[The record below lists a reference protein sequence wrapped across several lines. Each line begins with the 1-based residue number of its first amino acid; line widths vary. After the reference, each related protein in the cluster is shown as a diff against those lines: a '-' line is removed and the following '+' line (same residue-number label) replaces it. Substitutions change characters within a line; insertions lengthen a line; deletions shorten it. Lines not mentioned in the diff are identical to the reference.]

1 MDFRSLFAD
10 RRLWGVLIAALIA
23 WPTAALA
30 QPKAKP
36 AAAKGAKAAPKEKA
50 APAAKGAPKGEAR
63 GDDMAAAPQTDPL
76 DLNVARKDLGGADV
90 DGAVDAADRLGKS
103 KDPKATDVLLDA
115 LSVGA
120 SPRVAAA
127 ALESLAKQKSARA
140 VPVLLHFS
148 RNRHP
153 ELRRK
158 ALLAL
163 GPFREPRVT
172 QAIAARLGDSA
183 KDVRATAAQLLAER
197 KDRGAEKTLLK
208 LVKRGDEAAAIALG
222 QVMAADSV
230 RRLAELHGTVSEGLL
245 ASALGEYVK
254 RGDVADATRVDVIR
268 TLGKM
273 PGAEATAALVEYIG
287 SVPQGQARASKNE
300 AQKLI
305 EQRSK

>member
-1 MDFRSLFAD
+1 MIFRSTFAD
-10 RRLWGVLIAALIA
+10 RRLWGVLAAVVIA
-23 WPTAALA
+23 WPAATLA

-36 AAAKGAKAAPKEKA
+36 AGGKAAKAAPKEKVAPARA
-50 APAAKGAPKGEAR
+50 APKAADAK
-63 GDDMAAAPQTDPL
+63 GDDMAAAPQSDAL
-76 DLNVARKDLGGADV
+76 DLGVARKDIAGADV

-115 LSVGA
+115 LAVGA

-127 ALESLAKQKSARA
+127 ALESLAKHKSPRA
-140 VPVLLHFS
+140 VSVLLHFT
-148 RNRHP
+148 RNRHSD
-153 ELRRK
+153 LRRK
-158 ALLAL
+158 ALVAL
-163 GPFREPRVT
+163 GPFKEPRVT
-172 QAIAARLGDSA
+172 KAIMARLGDSA
-183 KDVRATAAQLLAER
+183 RDVRATAAQLLAER
-197 KDRGAEKTLLK
+197 RERGAESTLLK
-208 LVKRGDEAAAIALG
+208 LVKRGDEPAATALG
-222 QVMAADSV
+222 LVMSADSV

-254 RGDVADATRVDVIR
+254 RSDVADATRVDVIR

>member
-1 MDFRSLFAD
+1 MTFRSLFAD
-10 RRLWGVLIAALIA
+10 RRLWGVLAAAVIA
-23 WPTAALA
+23 WPTATLA

-36 AAAKGAKAAPKEKA
+36 AKGAKAAPKEKV
-50 APAAKGAPKGEAR
+50 APAPKAAKGEPK
-63 GDDMAAAPQTDPL
+63 GDDMAAAPQADPL
-76 DLNVARKDLGGADV
+76 DLTVARKDLAGADT

-103 KDPKATDVLLDA
+103 KDPKATDALLDA

-127 ALESLAKQKSARA
+127 ALESLAKQRSARA
-140 VPVLLHFS
+140 VPVLLHFT

-158 ALLAL
+158 ALIAL

-172 QAIAARLGDSA
+172 QAIMARLGDSA
-183 KDVRATAAQLLAER
+183 KDVRSTAAQLLAER
-197 KDRGAEKTLLK
+197 KEHSAEKILLK
-208 LVKRGDEAAAIALG
+208 LLKRGDETAATALG
-222 QVMAADSV
+222 LVMTADSA
-230 RRLAELHGTVSEGLL
+230 RRLAELHGTVAEGLL
-245 ASALGEYVK
+245 SSALGEYVK
-254 RGDVADATRVDVIR
+254 RADVADSTRVDVIR

-287 SVPQGQARASKNE
+287 SVPAGQSRASKTE